1 MSRKTVRVDIPNGSP
16 DDLITL
22 GQNIMAKHTKD
33 GAASPLD
40 ATKMTALSA
49 ALGTAATQN
58 QAAKDADAVAQAARQ
73 TRDTALGVADGQ
85 TATTKNTGLNLITYA
100 RDQLL
105 IENEG
110 TEEALQAY
118 GFNVVVGSAKMPA
131 ARASAKSGATA
142 RASA

>member
-22 GQNIMAKHTKD
+22 GNSIIAKHTAD
-33 GAASPLD
+33 GASSPLN
-40 ATKMTALSA
+40 AAKMTALSD
-49 ALGTAATQN
+49 ALATAGAQN
-58 QAAKDADAVAQAARQ
+58 KAAKDADAAAQTARQ
-73 TRDTALGVADGQ
+73 MRDTAMGLADGQ

-105 IENEG
+105 IANEG
-110 TEEALQAY
+110 TEEALTGY
-118 GFNVVVGSAKMPA
+118 GFNVVVGSAKTPA